1 MQKISSGLG
10 DLPEDLW
17 SLIVGLEQRLKELE
31 DLVASIIN
39 NSGSSPVS
47 PVGPV
52 LSPSPPVVTG
62 KVITNNS
69 VATNASSHATDP
81 TTTSTIRITRT
92 LTSNVTVTKHMSM
105 VTGGA
110 IIETELTVNGTV
122 FTPPAPWPESD
133 VQTSTLEDVAV
144 TTDFFRPGF
153 TQPAPWPE
161 STVETSS
168 AESIESSTEALT
180 PDPTLEPS
188 TSELTDSSTEA
199 LNSEPTP
206 SPPESDVM
214 SSTSSDV
221 TTTNVY
227 LEPEFTPP
235 APWSDVDGHT
245 ESSTDAPTETVTQML
260 QSSAESES
268 PQSTTEVLPPSYATI
283 SPTPSS
289 YTFDPD
295 STSNVAVYYDS
306 TSATNPDSLLT
317 LCANPAVDIILLSSL
332 ISFTSPT
339 SHNYPTLSLGPACD
353 PPSPAQLAAGA
364 PALQSCPALASQI
377 ATCQTKHGKKILLSL
392 SAANTT
398 FSSASQ
404 AEVLAQTLWHLFGPP
419 STNSTT
425 QPLRPFGPSV
435 ILDGF
440 HLAPESSDPSSD
452 PSFYAP
458 FASALR
464 SLFASDPSREYFLSA
479 APRCAFPDDALP
491 LDVLWQMDWV
501 WVRGCG
507 EGGEGALGAW
517 RRVLEGG
524 PRVFGVG

>member
-1 MQKISSGLG
+1 MQKISSGLS

-52 LSPSPPVVTG
+52 LSPSPPEVTG
-62 KVITNNS
+62 SVITNNS
-69 VATNASSHATDP
+69 IATNASSRATDP
-81 TTTSTIRITRT
+81 TITSTIRITRT

-110 IIETELTVNGTV
+110 INDMELTVNGTV
-122 FTPPAPWPESD
+122 FTLPAPWPESD
-133 VQTSTLEDVAV
+133 VHTSTLEDVAV
-144 TTDFFRPGF
+144 TTDFFGPGF
-153 TQPAPWPE
+153 TQPAPWLE

-168 AESIESSTEALT
+168 AESIESSMDAPTPESTLDYSTNEITE
-180 PDPTLEPS
+180 
-188 TSELTDSSTEA
+188 SSTET
-199 LNSEPTP
+199 PTSAP
-206 SPPESDVM
+206 TSSPPESDVI

-221 TTTNVY
+221 TTTNVS

-235 APWSDVDGHT
+235 APWSDVDGHA
-245 ESSTDAPTETVTQML
+245 ESHTDAPTETLTQVL

-268 PQSTTEVLPPSYATI
+268 HPSTTEVLPPSYAPV

-295 STSNVAVYYDS
+295 STSNDVVYYDS

-332 ISFTSPT
+332 TSFTSPT
-339 SHNYPTLSLGPACD
+339 SPNYPTLSLSPACD

-377 ATCQTKHGKKILLSL
+377 ATCQTQHGKKILLSL

-398 FSSASQ
+398 FSSA
-404 AEVLAQTLWHLFGPP
+404 AEAATHAQTLWHLFGPP
-419 STNSTT
+419 STNST
-425 QPLRPFGPSV
+425 LRPFGPTTT
-435 ILDGF
+435 LDGF
-440 HLAPESSDPSSD
+440 HLAPESSDADAD
-452 PSFYAP
+452 PSFYTSFVA
-458 FASALR
+458 ALR
-464 SLFASDPSREYFLSA
+464 ELFETDPSRRYFLSA
-479 APRCAFPDDALP
+479 APRCAFPDAALP
-491 LDVLWQMDWV
+491 LDVLWRVDFV